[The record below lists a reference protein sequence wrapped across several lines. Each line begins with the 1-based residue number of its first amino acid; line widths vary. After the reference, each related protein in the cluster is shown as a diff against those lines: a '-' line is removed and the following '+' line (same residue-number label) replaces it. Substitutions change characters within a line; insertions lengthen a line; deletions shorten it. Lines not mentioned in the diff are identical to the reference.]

1 MGATRTGDVNVED
14 VSGVA
19 FGKHGGPLGR
29 SAIGGAVEGFDA
41 IACGETGG
49 TSFRTQ
55 AGLVDKARVRIEL
68 EGDGDALVPVNA
80 GVPQIDDA
88 RDPVAQA
95 GKDPENQKKAQKI
108 R

>member
-1 MGATRTGDVNVED
+1 LRASM
-14 VSGVA
+14 
-19 FGKHGGPLGR
+19 R
-29 SAIGGAVEGFDA
+29 SPAARPA
-41 IACGETGG
+41 
-49 TSFRTQ
+49 
-55 AGLVDKARVRIEL
+55 ARVRIEL